1 MRDIPGFK
9 IDKWAQEYT
18 PKAEIKLHGSY
29 ATALTLNE
37 LQKLSSDSS
46 RSPVDFDFQLAYGTA
61 TGLPALRKRVAEIH
75 SSENVKLT
83 EDNVV
88 ITPGSIMANYLVLTT
103 ICGKGD
109 HLICQYPTYGQ
120 LYILPRFQGVD
131 VDLWKMK
138 AENDWIPKVEDLA
151 AMIKPN
157 TKAIV
162 VNNPSNPTGTVLPD
176 NVLKEILAL
185 AEKHNI
191 LVFADEVFSP
201 LFHTSDPPPP
211 PLVSLG
217 YKKSVS
223 TGSVSKSYGLPGI
236 RVGWVVS
243 QDPAIL
249 EQVITAMD
257 YTTNFM
263 SQLDEGVA
271 AFALGPDVLPQLLER
286 NLAGCRS
293 RIATLDEFVKRNA
306 GRCSWVAPKGAGTAF
321 IRILNRDGTPV
332 DDLKFCNQLVDKY
345 GVSVIPGGQCFSDE
359 GLDDFKGY
367 IRLTLGDKPRF
378 EEGLALIEKLLSE
391 PEDF

>member
-1 MRDIPGFK
+1 M
-9 IDKWAQEYT
+9 
-18 PKAEIKLHGSY
+18 
-29 ATALTLNE
+29 NE

-162 VNNPSNPTGTVLPD
+162 VKYNKCLS
-176 NVLKEILAL
+176 
-185 AEKHNI
+185 
-191 LVFADEVFSP
+191 F
-201 LFHTSDPPPP
+201 
-211 PLVSLG
+211 
-217 YKKSVS
+217 
-223 TGSVSKSYGLPGI
+223 
-236 RVGWVVS
+236 
-243 QDPAIL
+243 
-249 EQVITAMD
+249 
-257 YTTNFM
+257 
-263 SQLDEGVA
+263 
-271 AFALGPDVLPQLLER
+271 LGP
-286 NLAGCRS
+286 
-293 RIATLDEFVKRNA
+293 
-306 GRCSWVAPKGAGTAF
+306 
-321 IRILNRDGTPV
+321 
-332 DDLKFCNQLVDKY
+332 
-345 GVSVIPGGQCFSDE
+345 
-359 GLDDFKGY
+359 
-367 IRLTLGDKPRF
+367 
-378 EEGLALIEKLLSE
+378 
-391 PEDF
+391 